1 MKWRTTRKAAL
12 RTYALGATVLGAA
25 LACAPTAAAPMVP
38 GDPAESAS
46 RPAAGPLP
54 PGFGTLHQDDFTL
67 SIRAEPLLIKVTPLA
82 EEVILLAAPDTY
94 DRLHAIAASRRAE
107 AAAAARVPEPALFLV
122 SLLSGQPDARFQ
134 PDDLHLLNRGRLL
147 RPRAILP
154 ITPEWGRLTASQHEP
169 QSAIYVFDPEI
180 DLELPLVVR
189 YGARESNDWMRILDR
204 LRDERAKVRA
214 RSGAGLTPVSR
225 TP

>member
-1 MKWRTTRKAAL
+1 MKAA
-12 RTYALGATVLGAA
+12 VLDAGLVSDPAA
-25 LACAPTAAAPMVP
+25 LFGVWARATPHPLGRGLQRERLVATLGGKGHPK
-38 GDPAESAS
+38 AS
-46 RPAAGPLP
+46 PQHFADR
-54 PGFGTLHQDDFTL
+54 
-67 SIRAEPLLIKVTPLA
+67 R
-82 EEVILLAAPDTY
+82 LLAAVGDQG
-94 DRLHAIAASRRAE
+94 DRQTLLLVCRVALDLDPAPVGPVAE
-107 AAAAARVPEPALFLV
+107 RVEDGVLV
-122 SLLSGQPDARFQ
+122 S
-134 PDDLHLLNRGRLL
+134 
-147 RPRAILP
+147 
-154 ITPEWGRLTASQHEP
+154 ASQHEP